1 MKLFVG
7 IDVSSKDLQVV
18 ALDSEDQNKRLIN
31 DSFVNDLYGANDLK
45 KQILDLAQNK
55 HYEKIIIG
63 MEATSIYS
71 FHPAYFF
78 QNDEDLQQLNVETD
92 VINPKETSRFH
103 KVFEESKTDPLDAY
117 YVVTLEIRT

>member
-31 DSFVNDLYGANDLK
+31 DSFVNDLYGASELK

-55 HYEKIIIG
+55 HYDQIIIG

-71 FHPAYFF
+71 FHPAYF
-78 QNDEDLQQLNVETD
+78 
-92 VINPKETSRFH
+92 
-103 KVFEESKTDPLDAY
+103 SKMTKIY
-117 YVVTLEIRT
+117 KSSM